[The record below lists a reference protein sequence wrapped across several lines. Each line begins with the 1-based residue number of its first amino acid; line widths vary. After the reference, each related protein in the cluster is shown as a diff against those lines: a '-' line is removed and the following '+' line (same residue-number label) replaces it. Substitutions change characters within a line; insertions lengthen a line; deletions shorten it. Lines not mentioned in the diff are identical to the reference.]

1 MLGHRALISIGAPPH
16 LPKPLIPCRFHIS
29 LEPSRSGRCLNCL
42 ISLAGPH
49 RSLTAWIPSRYL
61 TGAQKKEPRGHV
73 ERAMSH
79 PANYLCY
86 RFSTS
91 QAQSLPALLCTCRS
105 HRSKV
110 HAALPWCAWSHC
122 SPGRLQRR
130 PHQLPLSLPAL
141 RALLAWNMSA
151 EGKSSTFQMCNWRGA
166 GARTKIS
173 GLDRCEALHRKAA
186 QAIPHLARH
195 ARPDHKVMDMKG
207 MNITTPCSPFLFHA
221 ALDFTFAHKYSFRR
235 TSARHVG
242 VVRRWFSRQTHMQAR
257 EIM

>member
-1 MLGHRALISIGAPPH
+1 
-16 LPKPLIPCRFHIS
+16 
-29 LEPSRSGRCLNCL
+29 
-42 ISLAGPH
+42 
-49 RSLTAWIPSRYL
+49 
-61 TGAQKKEPRGHV
+61 
-73 ERAMSH
+73 MSH
-79 PANYLCY
+79 PANHLCY
-86 RFSTS
+86 RFRTS

-207 MNITTPCSPFLFHA
+207 MNITTPVHHFFFTLRWTLHSHINIRFVEPRRATLALFGAGFRVKHTCKHVKSCEYIIHPRA
-221 ALDFTFAHKYSFRR
+221 PCLESWSKEALQLKICLWSTPSIRAIRSLKA
-235 TSARHVG
+235 T
-242 VVRRWFSRQTHMQAR
+242 
-257 EIM
+257 